1 MNEVIVMTMESNR
14 ELLSRFL
21 NYSVADSAEIQKLFA
36 SLPGAVTGSG
46 RQALEQYVYVPGTK
60 KHPLVLVAHT
70 DTVWDSFYGR
80 PTQTTAICED
90 GVFRSTNPDCG
101 IGADDRAGCAMLWAL
116 RNCGHSLL
124 IVSGEEKG
132 KIGANYLRKHNPR
145 LFRHLNRHQFMI
157 ELDWCGTGGCLYNQ
171 VDNTQAFK
179 DYIAAQLGFRDD
191 QQKGGCDLQVLCQ
204 KVCGVNIGVGYHGNH
219 SPAETLNVAEWE
231 HTYQALSSFLQLEH
245 PKFSIPLSKQL
256 KVAVRKGKR
265 WLGQLLRKLKLRT

>member
-1 MNEVIVMTMESNR
+1 MTSTETAHQTLEEFLSYPLHTADDIFARFES
-14 ELLSRFL
+14 
-21 NYSVADSAEIQKLFA
+21 I
-36 SLPGAVTGSG
+36 PGAIAG
-46 RQALEQYVYVPGTK
+46 RGDNALERYVCIPGNRK
-60 KHPLVLVAHT
+60 NKLVLVAHT
-70 DTVWDSFYGR
+70 DTVWDDAYGKPAR
-80 PTQTTAICED
+80 TTVCFEN
-90 GVFRSTNPDCG
+90 GYYRSTNPDCG

-171 VDNTQAFK
+171 VDNTQSFK

-204 KVCGVNIGVGYHGNH
+204 KVCGVNIGVGYHSNH

-256 KVAVRKGKR
+256 KVSVRKGKR